1 MGKGGYNGGSTV
13 VGFSGS
19 GWVGRGSITMQPATK
34 KGRSAAPAKKK
45 PRAARLPTIPPAL
58 VGDEEL
64 QRLSRRVKAIEADI
78 RAAKSRIGV
87 LNKQLQLAT
96 DQLKTGLISKI
107 AKPKPNTK
115 ASQES

>member
-19 GWVGRGSITMQPATK
+19 GWVGRGSVTMQPANK
-34 KGRSAAPAKKK
+34 KGRSAATAKKK
-45 PRAARLPTIPPAL
+45 PVAIRSPTIPLAL
-58 VGDEEL
+58 AGDEEL

-78 RAAKSRIGV
+78 RAARSRIGV

-96 DQLKTGLISKI
+96 DQLKTGLIAKI
-107 AKPKPNTK
+107 AKSK
-115 ASQES
+115 ASRES